1 MPDKGFEGA
10 DKNAQREGPV
20 EFEAADNFDPFKI
33 NDFLSKV
40 NKRERE
46 GDNDKSSKKGKR

>member
-10 DKNAQREGPV
+10 ERNGSREGPV

-33 NDFLSKV
+33 VDFLSKV

-46 GDNDKSSKKGKR
+46 GVSEKSSKNGIR